1 MPWESSSRARGT
13 AGAVL
18 GTSLLESLD
27 PDILSLSLAGMI
39 GLYILVYFLHPS
51 LHLTPATTRWTSPP
65 VGAAAGVLQGA
76 TGISGPL
83 ISTYLHGFRLE
94 KEVYVLFHHHCCSRS
109 MRWSRRSHLLHWVYT
124 QLAYF
129 VLELAVTGADH
140 GVSSARVAS
149 HGPVVAQD
157 LRVRDSGGA
166 ARVGAQAGLRWPH
179 LEVAQTR
186 RDLRCSS
193 PK

>member
-1 MPWESSSRARGT
+1 M
-13 AGAVL
+13 L
-18 GTSLLESLD
+18 GTILLESLD

-94 KEVYVLFHHHCCSRS
+94 KEVYVLFHHHCVPGLCAGPDDHTCCTGSIHNSLISYWSLLSLVPIMAFLPLGSRLTD
-109 MRWSRRSHLLHWVYT
+109 RLSRRTFEYVILVVLLGSGLKLVY
-124 QLAYF
+124 
-129 VLELAVTGADH
+129 D
-140 GVSSARVAS
+140 
-149 HGPVVAQD
+149 
-157 LRVRDSGGA
+157 
-166 ARVGAQAGLRWPH
+166 GL
-179 LEVAQTR
+179 T
-186 RDLRCSS
+186 
-193 PK
+193 

>member
-18 GTSLLESLD
+18 GTILLESLD

-94 KEVYVLFHHHCCSRS
+94 KEVYVLFHHHCVPGLCAGPDDHTCCTGSIHNSLIRI
-109 MRWSRRSHLLHWVYT
+109 
-124 QLAYF
+124 
-129 VLELAVTGADH
+129 ELAVTGADH

-149 HGPVVAQD
+149 HGPVVA
-157 LRVRDSGGA
+157 G
-166 ARVGAQAGLRWPH
+166 P
-179 LEVAQTR
+179 
-186 RDLRCSS
+186 SS
-193 PK
+193 T